1 MFKDNIHSQLIDQLK
16 SQMEMLQKSLDDTSI
31 AVNISDQVNEPLSL
45 NLLYIHYNLEI
56 WGFQFC
62 TTYSIT
68 FIIIF
73 FSVR

>member
-16 SQMEMLQKSLDDTSI
+16 SQMEMLQKSLNDTSI

-45 NLLYIHYNLEI
+45 NLLYIYYNLEI

-62 TTYSIT
+62 TTYSFT
-68 FIIIF
+68 FINF